1 MSKAQKKVETPK
13 KEKKVSKGAKESQF
27 MVGLSKR
34 VNKVLKQYAFIKDKD
49 AQIVAGG
56 VVMSGD
62 AVRKALKIGA
72 PKQEQQK
79 QQTRK
84 KRK

>member
-13 KEKKVSKGAKESQF
+13 KEKKVSKGVKESQF

-72 PKQEQQK
+72 PKQEHK
-79 QQTRK
+79 QPTRK